1 METVSI
7 IQVLVLALVQGITEL
22 FPVSSLGHS
31 VILPSL
37 LHWNIDQSDPTFLAF
52 LVLLHVGTA
61 IALVIYFRRDWLA
74 IVRAVL
80 RSVIAG
86 QLAGS
91 PDERLGWRL
100 IAGTI
105 PVGLVGTLFQKQVQA
120 LFANPRAAAVFLI
133 INGAIMFTGERLR
146 RRALAAEEGRTPL
159 DRLSVRSAVGVGSAQ
174 ILALLPGISR
184 SGSSMVAGL
193 FANLTHEA
201 AARFAFLLATPVI
214 LGAGVLK
221 IPDLFSPIALPHLPV
236 YLLGGVVSGLA
247 AFLSVA
253 YLMRYFRVGRL
264 DPFAIY
270 CAAFGILSLI
280 LLSR

>member
-1 METVSI
+1 MSVF
-7 IQVLVLALVQGITEL
+7 QVLVLALLQGVTEL
-22 FPVSSLGHS
+22 FPVSSLGHI
-31 VILPSL
+31 VVLPAL
-37 LHWNIDQSDPTFLAF
+37 LHWNINQADPQFLAF
-52 LVLLHVGTA
+52 IVLLHVGTA
-61 IALVIYFRRDWLA
+61 TALVIYFWRDWLA

-80 RSVIAG
+80 GSVIAG
-86 QLAGS
+86 RMQGT

-105 PVGLVGTLFQKQVQA
+105 PVGLVGTIFQKQVQA
-120 LFANPRAAAVFLI
+120 LFANPRAAAAFLI
-133 INGAIMFTGERLR
+133 VNGAIMFLGERLR
-146 RRALAAEEGRTPL
+146 RRAVMAEEGRTAL
-159 DRLSVRSAVGVGSAQ
+159 DQLSVRNAVGIGSAQ

-193 FANLTHEA
+193 LSNLTHEA
-201 AARFAFLLATPVI
+201 AARFSFMLATPVI

-221 IPDLFSPIALPHLPV
+221 IPDLFTPAALPHLPV
-236 YLLGGVVSGLA
+236 YLLGGVVAGIA
-247 AFLSVA
+247 AFVSVA

-270 CAAFGILSLI
+270 CAAFGILALI

>member
-1 METVSI
+1 MSVF
-7 IQVLVLALVQGITEL
+7 QVLVLALLQGVTEL

-31 VILPSL
+31 VIIPSL
-37 LHWNIDQSDPTFLAF
+37 FHWNVNQSDPTFLPF

-61 IALVIYFRRDWLA
+61 TALVIYFWRDWLG
-74 IVRAVL
+74 IVQAVGG
-80 RSVIAG
+80 SAIAG
-86 QLAGS
+86 RLKGT
-91 PDERLGWRL
+91 PEERLGWRL
-100 IAGTI
+100 ILATI
-105 PVGLVGTLFQKQVQA
+105 PVGLVGTLFQKPVQS
-120 LFANPRAAAVFLI
+120 LFANPKAAAAFLI
-133 INGAIMFTGERLR
+133 VNGAIMFLGERLR
-146 RRALAAEEGRTPL
+146 RRAVMAEEGRTPL
-159 DRLSVRSAVGVGSAQ
+159 DRVSMRRAVAIGSAQ

-201 AARFAFLLATPVI
+201 AARFSFLLATPVI

-221 IPDLFSPIALPHLPV
+221 IPDLFGPAARGKLPL
-236 YLLGGVVSGLA
+236 YLLGGLVSGLA
-247 AFLSVA
+247 AYVSVA

-270 CAAFGILSLI
+270 CAAFGIFSLI

>member
-1 METVSI
+1 MSI
-7 IQVLVLALVQGITEL
+7 FQALVLALLQGVTEL
-22 FPVSSLGHS
+22 FPVSSLGHT

-37 LHWNIDQSDPTFLAF
+37 LRWNVNQSDPTFLAF
-52 LVLLHVGTA
+52 VVLLHVGTA
-61 IALVIYFRRDWLA
+61 IALVIYFWRDWLA

-80 RSVIAG
+80 KSAIAG
-86 QLAGS
+86 QLQGT

-100 IAGTI
+100 ILATI
-105 PVGLVGTLFQKQVQA
+105 PVGLVGTLLQKQVQA
-120 LFANPRAAAVFLI
+120 LFASPRAAAVFLI
-133 INGAIMFTGERLR
+133 VNGAIMFGGERLR
-146 RRALAAEEGRTPL
+146 RHAIAAEEGRTPL
-159 DRLSVRSAVGVGSAQ
+159 DRLTVRSAVGIGSAQ

-193 FANLTHEA
+193 LANLTHEA

-214 LGAGVLK
+214 LGAGILK
-221 IPDLFSPIALPHLPV
+221 IPDLFTPTALPHLST
-236 YLLGGVVSGLA
+236 YLLAGVVSGVA
-247 AFLSVA
+247 AYLSVA

-270 CAAFGILSLI
+270 CAGFGILSLI

>member
-1 METVSI
+1 MSVF
-7 IQVLVLALVQGITEL
+7 QVLVLALLQGVTEL
-22 FPVSSLGHS
+22 FPVSSLGHT
-31 VILPSL
+31 VIIPSL
-37 LHWNIDQSDPTFLAF
+37 LHWNINQSDPTFLAF
-52 LVLLHVGTA
+52 VVLLHVGTA
-61 IALVIYFRRDWLA
+61 IALVIYFWRDWLK
-74 IVRAVL
+74 IVSAVL

-86 QLAGS
+86 RMQGT

-105 PVGLVGTLFQKQVQA
+105 PVGIVGTLFQKQVQS
-120 LFANPRAAAVFLI
+120 LFANPKAAAVFLI
-133 INGAIMFTGERLR
+133 INGVIMFLGERLR
-146 RRALAAEEGRTPL
+146 RRALMAEEGRTAL
-159 DRLSVRSAVGVGSAQ
+159 DQLRLPTAIGIGSAQ

-221 IPDLFSPIALPHLPV
+221 IPDLFSRTALPHLPV
-236 YLLGGVVSGLA
+236 YLLGGVA
-247 AFLSVA
+247 AGVAAYLSVA

>member
-1 METVSI
+1 MSLF
-7 IQVLVLALVQGITEL
+7 QVLVLALLQGVTEL
-22 FPVSSLGHS
+22 FPVSSLGHT

-37 LHWNIDQSDPTFLAF
+37 LRWNVNQADPTFLAF
-52 LVLLHVGTA
+52 VVLLHVGTA
-61 IALVIYFRRDWLA
+61 IALVIYFRRDWVA
-74 IVRAVL
+74 IVGAVL
-80 RSVIAG
+80 RSAIDG
-86 QLAGS
+86 RLHGT
-91 PDERLGWRL
+91 PNERLGWRL

-105 PVGLVGTLFQKQVQA
+105 PVGLAGVLFQKQVQS
-120 LFANPRAAAVFLI
+120 LFASPRAAAAFLI
-133 INGAIMFTGERLR
+133 VNGAIMFAGERLR
-146 RRALAAEEGRTPL
+146 RRAVSAEEGRTAL
-159 DRLSVRSAVGVGSAQ
+159 DRLSVRAAVGIGSAQ

-193 FANLTHEA
+193 LANLTHEG

-221 IPDLFSPIALPHLPV
+221 IPDLFAASALPHLPV
-236 YLLGGVVSGLA
+236 YLLGGIVSGVA

>member
-1 METVSI
+1 MSI
-7 IQVLVLALVQGITEL
+7 FQVLVLALLQGVTEL

-31 VILPSL
+31 VIIPSL
-37 LHWNIDQSDPTFLAF
+37 FHWNFNQSDPTFLPF

-61 IALVIYFRRDWLA
+61 TALIIYFWRDWVG
-74 IVRAVL
+74 IVRAV
-80 RSVIAG
+80 V
-86 QLAGS
+86 GS
-91 PDERLGWRL
+91 AVEGRLQNTPDERLGWRL
-100 IAGTI
+100 ILGTI
-105 PVGLVGTLFQKQVQA
+105 PVGIVGTVFQKQVQA
-120 LFANPRAAAVFLI
+120 LFANPKAAAAFLI
-133 INGAIMFTGERLR
+133 VNGAILFLGERLR
-146 RRALAAEEGRTPL
+146 RRAIMGEEGRTPL
-159 DRLSVRSAVGVGSAQ
+159 DRVKVQTAVGIGSAQ

-201 AARFAFLLATPVI
+201 AARFSFLLATPVI
-214 LGAGVLK
+214 LGAGILK
-221 IPDLFSPIALPHLPV
+221 IPDLFTGAGRPHLPV
-236 YLLGGVVSGLA
+236 YLLGGVVAGVA
-247 AFLSVA
+247 AYVSVA

>member
-1 METVSI
+1 MSVF
-7 IQVLVLALVQGITEL
+7 QVLVLAVLQGVTEL

-31 VILPSL
+31 VIIPSL
-37 LHWNIDQSDPTFLAF
+37 LHWHINQADPTFLAF

-61 IALVIYFRRDWLA
+61 TALVIYFWRDWVG

-80 RSVIAG
+80 RSAIAG
-86 QLAGS
+86 RMAGT

-105 PVGLVGTLFQKQVQA
+105 PVGLIGTVFQKQVQA

-133 INGAIMFTGERLR
+133 VNGAIMFIGERVR
-146 RRALAAEEGRTPL
+146 RRAVMAEEGRTAL
-159 DRLSVRSAVGVGSAQ
+159 DQLSVRTAVGIGSAQ

-201 AARFAFLLATPVI
+201 AARFSFLLATPVI

-221 IPDLFSPIALPHLPV
+221 IPDLFTPTALPHLPV
-236 YLLGGVVSGLA
+236 YLLGGVAAGIA